1 MEKDLK
7 KTQQVSEKRIQIC
20 NSEALKASI
29 VLVFERLNENWNED
43 LFNRILKD
51 ISIEYEEFKIDF
63 ICESLRKG
71 SLGKYGRTYRFSSQE
86 VCFWIQK
93 NYEEWKQNQYIS
105 PEQQYA
111 NNVKAEIERLKK
123 LKQ

>member
-1 MEKDLK
+1 MGKDLK
-7 KTQQVSEKRIQIC
+7 KIQQVSEKRIQIC